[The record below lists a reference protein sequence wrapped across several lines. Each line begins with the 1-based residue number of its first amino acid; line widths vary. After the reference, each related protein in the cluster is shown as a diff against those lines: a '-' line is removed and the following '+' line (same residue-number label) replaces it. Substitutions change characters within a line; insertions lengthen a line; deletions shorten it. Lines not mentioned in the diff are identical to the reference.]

1 MDGAPNAPGATNV
14 KLNGEPAMRTC
25 ILAVVAICLAACA
38 TPPTAQ
44 PTLYARLGGE
54 PVVARVVSETIDQ
67 SATDPRTSRSFKDVK
82 LQRVKDKIVEQICE
96 LAGGGCK
103 YTGDPMDKVHQGL
116 KNTEAEMNLVVQW
129 LREALDRNGVQTA
142 EKNELLRLLA
152 PMKRDIVTN

>member
-1 MDGAPNAPGATNV
+1 MAA
-14 KLNGEPAMRTC
+14 LAM
-25 ILAVVAICLAACA
+25 LAACA
-38 TPPTAQ
+38 TPPTSQ
-44 PTLYARLGGE
+44 PTLYSRLGGE
-54 PVVARVVSETIDQ
+54 PVVRRVVNETIDQ

-82 LQRVKDKIVEQICE
+82 LQRVKDKIVEQICS
-96 LAGGGCK
+96 LSGGGCT

-152 PMKRDIVTN
+152 PMKRDIVTE